1 MKKEDGPQLGTGLV
15 GRRRRASNVHN
26 HSDETV
32 QLDDE
37 LVCILME
44 IERIYVDFPKPLQIR
59 IEKWVEKIS
68 EPILH
73 LQWKK
78 NANNY
83 AILLLHMARR
93 GVFRAPFDKAP
104 PLGPLQTLPRHMI
117 CSLDGLQKPPRKPP
131 PHPRNAWLKA
141 YERVVHRT
149 RPTSTESSDFA
160 AVTTP
165 PAPVPQGRDPR
176 RPLSYVEIVNETIN
190 NLEAELAAERSTN
203 VSLHEQLEVRFSA
216 SHELATHL
224 NNNSTW
230 TGAHASVQIAS
241 CVNSGVES
249 RAPRSERPSQSRNRA
264 PAHVACHG
272 TRRPQEE
279 ASTTDA

>member
-203 VSLHEQLEVRFSA
+203 VSLHEQLEELTRLCKSQAASILESKAELQEANARHSREIERLHTLHAMELDDLKKKHQRQVPVCAHPTSYVRRFP
-216 SHELATHL
+216 
-224 NNNSTW
+224 STM
-230 TGAHASVQIAS
+230 
-241 CVNSGVES
+241 
-249 RAPRSERPSQSRNRA
+249 
-264 PAHVACHG
+264 
-272 TRRPQEE
+272 
-279 ASTTDA
+279 